1 MTKHSVRIVVSAFD
15 DGYDGV
21 AQWIEGNKV
30 KTRRLDQAPAQL
42 KQFFAKFKYVIL
54 SEEIR
59 KQLRVSRAE
68 YLVKDFVPILLERRR

>member
-1 MTKHSVRIVVSAFD
+1 MTKHSVRIVVGTFD

-21 AQWIEGNKV
+21 AQWIENNKV
-30 KTRRLDQAPAQL
+30 KTRRLDQAPVQL

-54 SEEIR
+54 SEDIR

-68 YLVKDFVPILLERRR
+68 YLVKDFVPILLARRR